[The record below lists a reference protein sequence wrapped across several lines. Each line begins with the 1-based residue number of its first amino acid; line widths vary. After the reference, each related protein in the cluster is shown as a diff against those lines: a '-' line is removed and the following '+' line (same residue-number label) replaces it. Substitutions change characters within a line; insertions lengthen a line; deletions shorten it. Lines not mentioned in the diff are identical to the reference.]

1 MPIFKNAFRLHRQ
14 VGIGVLLFITSLA
27 GLPTASLAA
36 CAFYQSSVNQ
46 AMQAKDLETLEEL
59 LVTLNMQSD
68 CRVAYLEWVKRRMA
82 QIVAARADGLVQQGG
97 DLVVA
102 ETWLKRAPTVI
113 WVTQVVHGDIA
124 ARRRQWQA
132 AASFYNQ
139 ALDLIADTQTT
150 PQAPAPAVIQK
161 VYQLASE
168 AQVLANNL
176 EVTVSR
182 SGEAS
187 GMMRSSMRGFIP
199 VTRIVPIRFKYGK
212 MALSEKGK
220 KSARQ
225 LARYLKRRNLA
236 SVTLIGHTDSKG
248 SHTVNDRI
256 SKERARAVKNQLR
269 KLGISAKIRAT
280 GKGKRKPLKLANR
293 AIYTQAEIDALN
305 RRVEFV
311 TK

>member
-1 MPIFKNAFRLHRQ
+1 MPILKNTFRPHRQ
-14 VGIGVLLFITSLA
+14 VGMSVLLFITLLG
-27 GLPTASLAA
+27 GLPRVSLAA
-36 CAFYQSSVNQ
+36 CAFYQSSVDQ

-59 LVTLNMQSD
+59 LVTLNMQPD
-68 CRVAYLEWVKRRMA
+68 CSVAYLAWFKRRMA
-82 QIVAARADGLVQQGG
+82 QIAATRADSLVQQGE
-97 DLVVA
+97 LVVA
-102 ETWLKRAPTVI
+102 ETWLKRAPTII

-124 ARRRQWQA
+124 ARRRQWQT
-132 AASFYNQ
+132 ASRFYNQ
-139 ALDLIADTQTT
+139 ALDLIADTEVT

-168 AQVLANNL
+168 AQVLADNL

-199 VTRIVPIRFKYGK
+199 VIRIVPIRFKYGK
-212 MALSEKGK
+212 MALSRQGK

-225 LARYLKRRNLA
+225 LARYLKRRNWA

-256 SKERARAVKNQLR
+256 SKRRALAVKKQLR
-269 KLGISAKIRAT
+269 KLGVSFKIRVT
-280 GKGKRKPLKLANR
+280 GQGKRKPLKLANH
-293 AIYTQAEIDALN
+293 AIYTQTEIDALN

-311 TK
+311 AK